1 MRFPHLRLELS
12 LLRQGVS
19 VGWEFGAQ
27 SLEELAS
34 VGEFLEHCV
43 YEPSSLHRVPEGVAF
58 TLRNPPLR
66 MGAFSS
72 VRVLWDHEAV
82 PPGLVLLLRE
92 GEAVGRRLDEI
103 DAHHPVAFSFGRRTS
118 FRLGIGSPSRGDHHV
133 RLELQSVAVPPL
145 VWFEFTEPVVEGL
158 P

>member
-1 MRFPHLRLELS
+1 MHFPRLRVELS
-12 LLRQGVS
+12 LLRQGLS

-43 YEPSSLHRVPEGVAF
+43 YEPRSLHRVPGGVAF

-72 VRVLWDHEAV
+72 IRVRWDHEPV
-82 PPGLVLLLRE
+82 PPGSVTLLRE
-92 GEAVGRRLDEI
+92 GEAIGRPLDAI
-103 DAHHPVAFSFGRRTS
+103 DVHHPVAFSFGRRTS
-118 FRLGIGSPSRGDHHV
+118 FRLGIGSPSPGDHHV

-145 VWFEFTEPVVEGL
+145 VWFEFTEPVGEEIR
-158 P
+158 